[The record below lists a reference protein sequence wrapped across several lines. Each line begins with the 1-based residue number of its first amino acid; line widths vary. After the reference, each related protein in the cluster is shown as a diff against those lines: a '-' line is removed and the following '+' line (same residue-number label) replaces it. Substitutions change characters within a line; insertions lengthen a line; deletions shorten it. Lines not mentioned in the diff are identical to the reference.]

1 MKCNYLISDVFLD
14 ANANFSIVKYHFNLY
29 VYFQAVR
36 AKQIW
41 GYSVS
46 RIAQSNLERKSL
58 YVQVMWVFTLTSFSQ
73 S

>member
-1 MKCNYLISDVFLD
+1 MKGNYLISDVFLD
-14 ANANFSIVKYHFNLY
+14 ANANLSIAKQPFNLY

-46 RIAQSNLERKSL
+46 RIAQGNLEKKSL
-58 YVQVMWVFTLTSFSQ
+58 YVQVICVLTLTSCSQ